1 LVDTPRQ
8 VNLTVNPD
16 VLRRV
21 TALPSEAADVDPLV
35 RLKHDQ
41 REMPAEVKAAALR
54 LEQDL
59 LEQTRGREEA
69 LEASDESLP
78 AV

>member
-1 LVDTPRQ
+1 
-8 VNLTVNPD
+8 LTVNPG
-16 VLRRV
+16 VLWRLGQ
-21 TALPSEAADVDPLV
+21 TLPSEARYVDPLV

-41 REMPAEVKAAALR
+41 REIPAEVKAAALR

-59 LEQTRGREEA
+59 LGQKRGREEA
-69 LEASDESLP
+69 LEASDENLP

>member
-1 LVDTPRQ
+1 
-8 VNLTVNPD
+8 
-16 VLRRV
+16 
-21 TALPSEAADVDPLV
+21 VDPLV

-41 REMPAEVKAAALR
+41 RERLAEVKAAALR

-59 LEQTRGREEA
+59 LGQKRGREEA
-69 LEASDESLP
+69 LEASDENLP